1 MESFLTLIIAL
12 GGIATGI
19 GAIWAALAARRQA
32 QVTERQAQLTERS
45 LAQTER
51 SLAEQG
57 QILREQNER
66 ARLSLEVDLLY
77 KLEERW
83 DSQRFWNIRKRH
95 VTYLKENC
103 FVDDRIVG
111 VQHLDAATEQILD
124 FFEEVGYLTRTGVLR
139 LEHVWYRWSGVL
151 TDWVLCEPA
160 IERLRDERGDPR
172 VYEELENLQRQMADL
187 ERQRTGRSEPPTKEE
202 LREFVERNLHY
213 VGAMAGEEPFAGE
226 EKSAKG

>member
-1 MESFLTLIIAL
+1 MDTFLTLVIAL

-19 GAIWAALAARRQA
+19 GAIWAAWAARRQG
-32 QVTERQAQLTERS
+32 QVTERQAQLTEQS

-66 ARLSLEVDLLY
+66 ARLSLEVDLMY

-95 VTYLKENC
+95 VRYLKENC
-103 FVDDRIVG
+103 FVDDQVVG

-124 FFEEVGYLTRTGVLR
+124 FFEEVGYLTRIGVLR
-139 LEHVWYRWSGVL
+139 SEKVWHLWSGVL
-151 TDWVLCEPA
+151 TDWALCEPA
-160 IERLRDERGDPR
+160 IKRMRDERGDPHI
-172 VYEELENLQRQMADL
+172 YEELETLQRQMAEL
-187 ERQRTGRSEPPTKEE
+187 ERRRTGRYEPPTKEQ

-213 VGAMAGEEPFAGE
+213 VGAMAGERPFADE

>member
-1 MESFLTLIIAL
+1 MDTFLTLVIAL

-19 GAIWAALAARRQA
+19 GAIWAAWAARRQG
-32 QVTERQAQLTERS
+32 QVTERQAQLTEQS

-51 SLAEQG
+51 SLADQA
-57 QILREQNER
+57 QNLREQNER

-77 KLEERW
+77 RLEERW

-95 VTYLKENC
+95 VRYLKENC

-111 VQHLDAATEQILD
+111 VEHLDAATEQILD
-124 FFEEVGYLTRTGVLR
+124 FFEEVGYLTRIGVLR
-139 LEHVWYRWSGVL
+139 LEQVWYRWSGVL
-151 TDWVLCEPA
+151 TDWALCEPA
-160 IERLRDERGDPR
+160 IERLRNERGDPR

-187 ERQRTGRSEPPTKEE
+187 ERQRTGRYDPPTKEE

-213 VGAMAGEEPFAGE
+213 VGAMVGEEPFAGD

>member
-32 QVTERQAQLTERS
+32 QISERQAQLTERS

-66 ARLSLEVDLLY
+66 ARLSLEVDLIY
-77 KLEERW
+77 KLEERF
-83 DSQRFWNIRKRH
+83 DSQRFRNLRKRH

-103 FVDDRIVG
+103 FVDDQIAE
-111 VQHLDAATEQILD
+111 VQHLDSATEQLFD
-124 FFEEVGYLTRTGVLR
+124 FFEELGYLTRTGVLP
-139 LEHVWYRWSGVL
+139 LDQVWIRWNGL
-151 TDWVLCEPA
+151 LLDWALCEPA
-160 IERLRDERGDPR
+160 IKRLREERGDPQI
-172 VYEELENLQRQMADL
+172 YEELENLYRQMA
-187 ERQRTGRSEPPTKEE
+187 E
-202 LREFVERNLHY
+202 
-213 VGAMAGEEPFAGE
+213 
-226 EKSAKG
+226 

>member
-1 MESFLTLIIAL
+1 VDTFLTLVIAL

-19 GAIWAALAARRQA
+19 GAIWAAWAARRQG
-32 QVTERQAQLTERS
+32 QVTERQAQLTEQS

-51 SLAEQG
+51 SLAEQA

-77 KLEERW
+77 RLEERW

-95 VTYLKENC
+95 LRYLKENC
-103 FVDDRIVG
+103 FVDERIVG
-111 VQHLDAATEQILD
+111 VEYLDAATEQILD

-151 TDWVLCEPA
+151 TDWALCEPA
-160 IERLRDERGDPR
+160 IKRLRDDRGDPQ
-172 VYEELENLQRQMADL
+172 VYEELEKLQRQMAEL
-187 ERQRTGRSEPPTKEE
+187 ERQRTGRYEPPTKEE

-213 VGAMAGEEPFAGE
+213 VGAMAGKEPFAGD

>member
-1 MESFLTLIIAL
+1 VDTFLTLVIAL

-19 GAIWAALAARRQA
+19 GAIWAAIAARRQG
-32 QVTERQAQLTERS
+32 QVTERQAHLTEQS

-51 SLAEQG
+51 SLAEQA

-77 KLEERW
+77 KLEERF
-83 DSQRFWNIRKRH
+83 DSPRFRNLRKRH

-111 VQHLDAATEQILD
+111 VEHLDSATEQIFD
-124 FFEEVGYLTRTGVLR
+124 FLEEVGYLTRTGVLP
-139 LEHVWYRWSGVL
+139 LDQVWIRWNGLQS
-151 TDWVLCEPA
+151 DWALCEPA
-160 IERLRDERGDPR
+160 IKRLRDERGDPQI
-172 VYEELENLQRQMADL
+172 YEDLENLHRQMADY
-187 ERQRTGRSEPPTKEE
+187 ERRRTGRSEPPTKEE
-202 LREFVERNLHY
+202 LREFVERNLHH
-213 VGAMAGEEPFAGE
+213 VGAMVGEEPFAGD

>member
-32 QVTERQAQLTERS
+32 QISERQAQLTERS

-66 ARLSLEVDLLY
+66 ARLSLEVDLMY

-83 DSQRFWNIRKRH
+83 DSQRFWNLRKRF
-95 VTYLKENC
+95 VRYLKENC
-103 FVDDRIVG
+103 FVDDQILE
-111 VQHLDAATEQILD
+111 VQQLDAATEQILD
-124 FFEEVGYLTRTGVLR
+124 FFEGVGYLTRIGVLR
-139 LEHVWYRWSGVL
+139 VEHVWHLWSGVL
-151 TDWVLCEPA
+151 TDWALCEPA
-160 IERLRDERGDPR
+160 IKKLRDERGDPR
-172 VYEELENLQRQMADL
+172 VYEELENLQ
-187 ERQRTGRSEPPTKEE
+187 
-202 LREFVERNLHY
+202 
-213 VGAMAGEEPFAGE
+213 
-226 EKSAKG
+226 

>member
-32 QVTERQAQLTERS
+32 QISERQAQLTEQS

-66 ARLSLEVDLLY
+66 ARLSLEVDLMY
-77 KLEERW
+77 KLEERF
-83 DSQRFWNIRKRH
+83 DSPRFRNLRKRH

-103 FVDDRIVG
+103 FLDDQIVG
-111 VQHLDAATEQILD
+111 VKHLDASTLQLFD
-124 FFEEVGYLTRTGVLR
+124 FFEEVGHLTRAGVLP
-139 LEHVWYRWSGVL
+139 LDQVWSQWSGL
-151 TDWVLCEPA
+151 LSDWALCEPA
-160 IERLRDERGDPR
+160 IERMRDERGDPHM
-172 VYEELENLQRQMADL
+172 YGELENLHRQMADY

-202 LREFVERNLHY
+202 LRQFVERNLHY
-213 VGAMAGEEPFAGE
+213 VGAMVGEEPLAGD
-226 EKSAKG
+226 EKPAKG